1 MGQAQATG
9 ENRAIEAVTEAL
21 DSPLLNDNEIYGAEQ
36 VLLKIVTGSGDDEI
50 KMSELSKI
58 KNKIQSAAGRDVN
71 IIEGIGID
79 PDLGSA
85 VSVTVIATGFETK
98 RVNDPITIDLES
110 SDFSKDEEKLENN
123 FINEK
128 TDSSNVQQTLSLEED
143 SLQDYSETK
152 YQNNLS
158 SFKDKEY
165 QNVEASVLVEEK
177 IVLELEDEEPEE
189 AMPII
194 SLDLDEKI
202 EEENSEEFISDI
214 LNSEEDIQNE
224 SNDNEIILNSD
235 TETLTNANSMRVE
248 ARERENRL
256 REISIKLRT
265 PSGLTK
271 LENEPAYKR
280 SNVTLEKNTHSSENE
295 LSRLSLNKEGLQN
308 SNKFLHDNVD

>member
-1 MGQAQATG
+1 M
-9 ENRAIEAVTEAL
+9 
-21 DSPLLNDNEIYGAEQ
+21 
-36 VLLKIVTGSGDDEI
+36 LLKIVTGSGDDEI

-158 SFKDKEY
+158 SFKEKEY

-189 AMPII
+189 AIPII

>member
-1 MGQAQATG
+1 M
-9 ENRAIEAVTEAL
+9 
-21 DSPLLNDNEIYGAEQ
+21 
-36 VLLKIVTGSGDDEI
+36 K
-50 KMSELSKI
+50 
-58 KNKIQSAAGRDVN
+58 
-71 IIEGIGID
+71 
-79 PDLGSA
+79 
-85 VSVTVIATGFETK
+85 
-98 RVNDPITIDLES
+98 
-110 SDFSKDEEKLENN
+110 
-123 FINEK
+123 K

>member
-110 SDFSKDEEKLENN
+110 SDFSKDDEKLENN

-189 AMPII
+189 AMPIT

-224 SNDNEIILNSD
+224 SNDNEIVLNSD

>member
-1 MGQAQATG
+1 M
-9 ENRAIEAVTEAL
+9 
-21 DSPLLNDNEIYGAEQ
+21 
-36 VLLKIVTGSGDDEI
+36 K
-50 KMSELSKI
+50 
-58 KNKIQSAAGRDVN
+58 
-71 IIEGIGID
+71 
-79 PDLGSA
+79 
-85 VSVTVIATGFETK
+85 
-98 RVNDPITIDLES
+98 
-110 SDFSKDEEKLENN
+110 NN

-189 AMPII
+189 AMPIT

-224 SNDNEIILNSD
+224 SNNDNEIILNSD

-280 SNVTLEKNTHSSENE
+280 SNVTVSYTHLTLPTIYS
-295 LSRLSLNKEGLQN
+295 
-308 SNKFLHDNVD
+308 V